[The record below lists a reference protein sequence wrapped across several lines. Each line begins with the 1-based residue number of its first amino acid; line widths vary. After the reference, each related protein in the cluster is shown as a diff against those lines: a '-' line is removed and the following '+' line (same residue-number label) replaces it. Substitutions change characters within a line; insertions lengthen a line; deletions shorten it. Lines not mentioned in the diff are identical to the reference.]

1 MIGVV
6 REIKACKK
14 AIGELEKQKEQI
26 HNEIWKLE
34 KMIEEGQQGGYN
46 AEHDAIVKKISDL
59 EEELPKIEVRTAW
72 LRGPV
77 TVCLRRI

>member
-1 MIGVV
+1 
-6 REIKACKK
+6 
-14 AIGELEKQKEQI
+14 
-26 HNEIWKLE
+26 
-34 KMIEEGQQGGYN
+34 MIEEGQQGGYN